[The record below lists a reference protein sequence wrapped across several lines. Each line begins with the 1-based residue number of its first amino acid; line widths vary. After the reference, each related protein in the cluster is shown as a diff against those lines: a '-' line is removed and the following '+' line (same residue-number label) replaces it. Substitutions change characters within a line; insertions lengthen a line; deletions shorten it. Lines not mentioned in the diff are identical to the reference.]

1 MTQLSVTARV
11 FGNLRKSEL
20 EKLSSGKQVSSTN
33 ARNLKRIVLELKSE
47 YMITI
52 SGELNRLITTT

>member
-1 MTQLSVTARV
+1 MTQLSVTAHV
-11 FGNLRKSEL
+11 FGNLRKGEL